1 LKRTT
6 RECYAGNELMDNGNK
21 TIVNCKW
28 PLNNATTAEP
38 PKHDIYIKGWRD
50 MIAKASGLK
59 FLPNSLGRVTSVL
72 ACKELAL
79 KGKFNTYALHNYGS
93 CYGGNL

>member
-1 LKRTT
+1 
-6 RECYAGNELMDNGNK
+6 
-21 TIVNCKW
+21 
-28 PLNNATTAEP
+28 
-38 PKHDIYIKGWRD
+38 